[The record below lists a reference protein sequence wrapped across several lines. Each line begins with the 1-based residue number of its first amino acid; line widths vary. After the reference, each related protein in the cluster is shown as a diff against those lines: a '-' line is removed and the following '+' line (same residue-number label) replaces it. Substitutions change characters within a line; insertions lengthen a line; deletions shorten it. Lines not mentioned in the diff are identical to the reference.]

1 MSFVDEKSCKICN
14 YSNNITNKYILLHIL
29 AQYIVSLL
37 DALLYADTVLI
48 TRSSNEECTSLF
60 LKASNLMQKTD
71 M

>member
-1 MSFVDEKSCKICN
+1 MKKAAKYTIVSNPFI
-14 YSNNITNKYILLHIL
+14 NNITNTYILLHIL
-29 AQYIVSLL
+29 AQYIISLL

-60 LKASNLMQKTD
+60 LRASNLMRKTD